1 MATTTTTTT
10 PTPITATVNCCEL
23 GCSGVMEG
31 RKGNYRYTESGLDS
45 VILKDIVVF
54 HCPVC
59 NTIVPEIPAVGV
71 LHRVIAMKILDKRSP
86 LTGEELRYLRKF
98 CGYSVT
104 EFAEIMG
111 SSKSVVSRWETQ
123 SHGASTDR
131 TVRLLA
137 MFKLV
142 REMIG
147 QPEAALKNVT
157 AEELNTRIEEAFKT
171 MEDRDEVESYE
182 ISSEELAKFGG
193 AADPAENEKTA
204 VQ

>member
-1 MATTTTTTT
+1 MATSTIVTT
-10 PTPITATVNCCEL
+10 PIIATATCCEL
-23 GCSGVMEG
+23 GCGGVMEG
-31 RKGNYRYTESGLDS
+31 RKGNYRYVESGLDS
-45 VILKDIVVF
+45 VLLKDILVF

-59 NTIVPEIPAVGV
+59 NVIIPEIPAVGV

-86 LTGEELRYLRKF
+86 LTGEEFRFLRKF

-123 SHGASTDR
+123 NHGASTDR

-147 QPEAALKNVT
+147 QPDVALKNVT
-157 AEELNTRIEEAFKT
+157 AEDLNARIEEAFKT
-171 MEDRDEVESYE
+171 MAGCDVEEGYEV
-182 ISSEELAKFGG
+182 SSEELAKFGG
-193 AADPAENEKTA
+193 AAEAPKQEKA
-204 VQ
+204 PVQ